1 MTCLVLFLILLLA
14 TVTIHAQERTS
25 NLEKGEVDF
34 IPATARGCQR
44 NTINIANLEALLQ
57 TAKEKVFVI
66 AHRGTGETNPHL
78 NWRRLNDVR
87 TEFVYVGLG
96 NSPKLILAEG
106 KRVRGPGHI
115 DFYLGSELMSVS
127 LLARNADFCA
137 SCCDRKKLF
146 YK

>member
-1 MTCLVLFLILLLA
+1 MTRLLLLPIVLLTA
-14 TVTIHAQERTS
+14 LMVSGQERQPTE
-25 NLEKGEVDF
+25 EKGEVDF

-57 TAKEKVFVI
+57 TTKENVFVI
-66 AHRGTGETNPHL
+66 AHLGTGETNPRL
-78 NWRRLNDVR
+78 NRRRLNDVK
-87 TEFVYVGLG
+87 TEFGSV

-106 KRVRGPGHI
+106 KRVRGPGDI

-127 LLARNADFCA
+127 LLARNGDFCA
-137 SCCDRKKLF
+137 MCCDRKKLF